1 MKEGQSLHH
10 FTQSL
15 IVCRNFPGLWL
26 LKHWNI
32 RITYRQ
38 WRSTFLGEEGNQ
50 NTKRKS
56 ESYAFSGF
64 VDGISRGWERKSTAE
79 RFLLS
84 VRTNPIPENFVAWL
98 LVDMKFCYVGTSRA
112 FTILFNWT
120 VTLISRAL
128 SETPSFVS
136 YSSISR
142 TSKILFHWI
151 VTFASRTLLRFSSIQ
166 LER

>member
-1 MKEGQSLHH
+1 MAFLAAENENQ
-10 FTQSL
+10 Q
-15 IVCRNFPGLWL
+15 
-26 LKHWNI
+26 LKDLPVAD
-32 RITYRQ
+32 
-38 WRSTFLGEEGNQ
+38 FGG
-50 NTKRKS
+50 
-56 ESYAFSGF
+56 
-64 VDGISRGWERKSTAE
+64 VPE

-84 VRTNPIPENFVAWL
+84 VRTNPITENFVAWL

-136 YSSISR
+136 YLSISL
-142 TSKILFHWI
+142 TSKILFHWV